1 MSGLFKSSSCNLEW
15 SCLLTCTCTFWEIAL
30 ICLSKPSSK
39 NDSLNLIWSK
49 SPVQKSFWDSMS
61 NPNISQPFPTVH
73 TGSSW
78 DPCSIFRTR
87 SKSAMATLNWG
98 WQNTQDTFGF
108 RFKGWTRKLFWK
120 DSPILNPLFTWSLT
134 LNFLARSSSTCAE
147 VLPSKNL
154 IIGLL

>member
-1 MSGLFKSSSCNLEW
+1 MSGFFKSSSWNFGW
-15 SCLLTCTCTFWEIAL
+15 SCLLTCTCTFWEIAS

-39 NDSLNLIWSK
+39 NDSLKVQCK
-49 SPVQKSFWDSMS
+49 SHFEIRCP

-73 TGSSW
+73 IGSSW

-147 VLPSKNL
+147 VLPSKNW